1 MPLDLDPER
10 RPALLGPLRRAGDQ
24 RRPGLRRGVSL
35 LPSLFTVGNMFCGY
49 ACVAHAMRGELETA
63 ALLIGVAIVLDMLDG
78 RIARLTGTTS
88 AFGREFDSLADVV
101 SFGMAPAL
109 LVFRWGLE
117 PLGRLGWAVGFVFVS
132 AGAIRLARFNIQA
145 NSDKRYFVGMP
156 IPAAAAVPAS
166 TVYLYPY
173 GLHDYMSA
181 LPALALMLVPA
192 LLMVS
197 TIRFRSFKT
206 IDLEARR
213 SYKVPLAVAIAF
225 FAIATYPRPALVVL
239 AYSYLMSAF
248 IGLVWTRLRRRGS
261 SARGRLPAEAS
272 DAPVDNPS

>member
-1 MPLDLDPER
+1 
-10 RPALLGPLRRAGDQ
+10 
-24 RRPGLRRGVSL
+24 
-35 LPSLFTVGNMFCGY
+35 
-49 ACVAHAMRGELETA
+49 
-63 ALLIGVAIVLDMLDG
+63 
-78 RIARLTGTTS
+78 
-88 AFGREFDSLADVV
+88 
-101 SFGMAPAL
+101 
-109 LVFRWGLE
+109 
-117 PLGRLGWAVGFVFVS
+117 VFVS

>member
-10 RPALLGPLRRAGDQ
+10 RPALLGHLRRAGDQ

-63 ALLIGVAIVLDMLDG
+63 APFIGIAIVLDMLDG

-248 IGLVWTRLRRRGS
+248 IGLAWTRLRRRGS
-261 SARGRLPAEAS
+261 PTRGRLPSEAS
-272 DAPVDNPS
+272 DSPVDSPS